1 MAQVVEHLPSK
12 LKALSSNFSPAK
24 KKKKVKTGLG
34 MVEQVYNPRYV
45 GDEGGRLHKNKTLS
59 ENKLWYKDWGHGSSG
74 EVIA

>member
-1 MAQVVEHLPSK
+1 
-12 LKALSSNFSPAK
+12 
-24 KKKKVKTGLG
+24 